1 MTTSTA
7 TLGKTPCTT
16 RRTPVDVILER
27 PSKVTFGGKVY
38 EVAPAKIDQD
48 MRWREKCGEF
58 AGEFFGTLAQFSKPG
73 GAIDQRAAI
82 VSIMPMLATKGLD
95 RLMDLL
101 FIYAPDLPRDEIE
114 AVATLDEKLD
124 AVVEVL
130 RLALPFILKLANLM
144 QMMETAV

>member
-48 MRWREKCGEF
+48 MRWREKCGAF
-58 AGEFFGTLAQFSKPG
+58 AGEFFGILAQFSKPG
-73 GAIDQRAAI
+73 GEIDQRAA
-82 VSIMPMLATKGLD
+82 VAAIMPMLATNGLD

-114 AVATLDEKLD
+114 KIATLDEKVD

-130 RLALPFILKLANLM
+130 QLALPFILKLAQLM
-144 QMMETAV
+144 SRMEGAL